1 MLNIYIYTN
10 YKDFHY
16 GMDDH
21 APYTCFEPSTYRA
34 LLWNTS
40 IYIIIYI
47 HNDIYIIYIYI

>member
-47 HNDIYIIYIYI
+47 HNDIYIYI